1 MQIGQLFPDTFQKM
15 CIRDSDCIVA
25 DGCTLEGRASN
36 SVLFRGVQLEAD
48 AEVRDCVI
56 MQGCV
61 IGEGAD
67 LECVILDKEVIVRP
81 GAVLRGTMDHPLVFK
96 RGEVV

>member
-1 MQIGQLFPDTFQKM
+1 M
-15 CIRDSDCIVA
+15 
-25 DGCTLEGRASN
+25 
-36 SVLFRGVQLEAD
+36 
-48 AEVRDCVI
+48 
-56 MQGCV
+56 